1 MKKLAL
7 ATALLA
13 LGIISSATRAQAQE
27 NSAQSMVDP
36 NRVVLVINGEEI
48 KGAEYYRRME
58 YLSGVG
64 RQMGA
69 GFSEFPPGFLTIQ
82 RLIDER
88 LVFDLAKQ
96 KGIYPTDEEI
106 QDELK
111 VRQDD
116 NPTVLKDWLAS
127 GGNMDDLKYL
137 LRFQIAQFKIQTDGI
152 TITDTEVQK
161 DYTDRP
167 DTYKIPKQYKLRVIY
182 VATAD
187 DTKAVDQE
195 IESEKAFAD
204 IAKEKSIDL
213 TRLVGGE
220 YGTVPVYRL
229 DTDTQKALADIKIG
243 QTTKWFTTN
252 PAGGNGVYLKFFLE
266 DVLPEKKMEL
276 DATLRRVIRRQLMV
290 DKGRV
295 KNPNITKELDALRI
309 KAKIDIKQPEFA
321 DAYQKFM
328 KVYLQQ
334 HGSTN

>member
-1 MKKLAL
+1 
-7 ATALLA
+7 
-13 LGIISSATRAQAQE
+13 
-27 NSAQSMVDP
+27 
-36 NRVVLVINGEEI
+36 
-48 KGAEYYRRME
+48 
-58 YLSGVG
+58 
-64 RQMGA
+64 
-69 GFSEFPPGFLTIQ
+69 
-82 RLIDER
+82 
-88 LVFDLAKQ
+88 
-96 KGIYPTDEEI
+96 
-106 QDELK
+106 
-111 VRQDD
+111 
-116 NPTVLKDWLAS
+116 
-127 GGNMDDLKYL
+127 
-137 LRFQIAQFKIQTDGI
+137 
-152 TITDTEVQK
+152 
-161 DYTDRP
+161 
-167 DTYKIPKQYKLRVIY
+167 
-182 VATAD
+182 
-187 DTKAVDQE
+187 
-195 IESEKAFAD
+195 
-204 IAKEKSIDL
+204 
-213 TRLVGGE
+213 LVGGE